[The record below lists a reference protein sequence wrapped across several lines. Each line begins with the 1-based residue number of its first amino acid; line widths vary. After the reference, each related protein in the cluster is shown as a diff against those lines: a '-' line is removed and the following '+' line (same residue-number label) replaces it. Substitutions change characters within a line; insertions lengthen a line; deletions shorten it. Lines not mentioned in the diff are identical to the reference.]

1 MQDGESRGQTVQ
13 GEDAMAQAA
22 ARGKRS
28 SRAHAGVVG
37 AMVSET
43 FGAPSYDRRLTDKIL
58 AAFNHAYATGAVKT
72 ATHLKAVLAEVEV
85 QERTKFTRRNSSA
98 VGQADLWMAF
108 VEARNRYNALS
119 EGGDAPAQ
127 AEAALAAMKDA
138 YRAWS
143 DAV

>member
-1 MQDGESRGQTVQ
+1 MT
-13 GEDAMAQAA
+13 QAA

-28 SRAHAGVVG
+28 NPAPAGVVG
-37 AMVSET
+37 AMASET
-43 FGAPSYDRRLTDKIL
+43 FGAPHYDRRLTDKIL

-72 ATHLKAVLAEVEV
+72 ASHLKAVLAEVEA
-85 QERTKFTRRNSSA
+85 QERARFTRRNSSA
-98 VGQADLWMAF
+98 VGQADLWIAF

-119 EGGDAPAQ
+119 EDGEAKAK

-143 DAV
+143 DAA